1 MSETSASD
9 TSSHPMLLLHP
20 LILLPQHID
29 GADDGGTTAAM
40 ATTTK
45 MSNNSSY
52 NDDDDELEHF
62 RIIRTPHSEAY
73 DTVDVSVLNRQRVLQ
88 YMSECSISSST
99 SSTSPFSQLERLINR
114 NSIRSGV
121 VDTLD
126 PSACALRATAG
137 PAFDPPPYIFASV
150 DTLEPAPFCSSQPPP
165 MSISFER
172 VLGAFASLNND
183 RTINTPFIFFN
194 EFNTPMILI
203 LRRVNYF
210 MDNHASTFLNNAMD
224 IRHTMNRFFRSP
236 MEYGEFQDLQAYTGA
251 LVSGSIVL
259 QYFSREEYES
269 DLDVFCELSKC
280 AELAQWLQ
288 RIGYEYE
295 ASKKQKLG
303 FNNEYR
309 RVILEQS
316 QLRVIHQPPD
326 LPENEYRSDIVIDV
340 WNFSRNDNIIQLI
353 ALQCGPL
360 EAVLSFHS
368 STPII

>member
-1 MSETSASD
+1 
-9 TSSHPMLLLHP
+9 
-20 LILLPQHID
+20 
-29 GADDGGTTAAM
+29 
-40 ATTTK
+40 
-45 MSNNSSY
+45 
-52 NDDDDELEHF
+52 
-62 RIIRTPHSEAY
+62 
-73 DTVDVSVLNRQRVLQ
+73 
-88 YMSECSISSST
+88 
-99 SSTSPFSQLERLINR
+99 
-114 NSIRSGV
+114 
-121 VDTLD
+121 
-126 PSACALRATAG
+126 
-137 PAFDPPPYIFASV
+137 
-150 DTLEPAPFCSSQPPP
+150 

-172 VLGAFASLNND
+172 VLEAFTSLNND

-203 LRRVNYF
+203 LRRVNHF

-251 LVSGSIVL
+251 LVSGSIAL

-280 AELAQWLQ
+280 VELAQWLQ

-303 FNNEYR
+303 FNNDYR

-326 LPENEYRSDIVIDV
+326 LPENEYRSDIHFNVDHWKQCYHSTPVRQLSNVLAMAQALRIALFPRTTLVEHRTVVFNQGKPFEQQLTSLKKWNDRDYPYSKTPNWQSVIDFRCEFYGGTTRFPRDSFCYSRELPYLGNRQPHQDRLECNSFQLTFSNHAN
-340 WNFSRNDNIIQLI
+340 NFFFERARVPPGSSAYIISKQELPRFNTQLNFYHNFI
-353 ALQCGPL
+353 YNGT
-360 EAVLSFHS
+360 LSLTTVFTIDPDDVGIVFLLNWEYFDS
-368 STPII
+368 D